1 MEAEK
6 IGVFELYQK
15 IKKYNMDFF
24 PLNNEVY
31 YIRLFTRE
39 NFFCA
44 GGQEYC
50 LYLFNC
56 QNEHVATIYF
66 GGVDNDDNYL
76 MNVRLN
82 RYKYYFVFAYHTE
95 EQYRNK
101 GIMTEFVSYITNCI
115 FMFYDKVA
123 LFIDTNNI
131 KSEKVAIKCGYQ
143 FIRYTYNYDGLFMKT
158 DKTFK
163 NIEYPKYNYI
173 EFDSKVVLPKGN
185 TPMLYKY
192 MESKNFVVFNS
203 YETASGVYDPY
214 CHDELFY
221 MKEIECFK
229 KEIKRISKLYNDFY
243 VFHFSDDPTK
253 LSSIGFEV
261 VPESKLRVKN
271 NYAYWLYKLV
281 KKGDKQ

>member
-1 MEAEK
+1 MKAEK
-6 IGVFELYQK
+6 IGIYELYQK
-15 IKKYNMDFF
+15 IKEYNMDFF

-131 KSEKVAIKCGYQ
+131 KSEKVAIKCGCGM
-143 FIRYTYNYDGLFMKT
+143 NCD
-158 DKTFK
+158 
-163 NIEYPKYNYI
+163 
-173 EFDSKVVLPKGN
+173 
-185 TPMLYKY
+185 
-192 MESKNFVVFNS
+192 
-203 YETASGVYDPY
+203 
-214 CHDELFY
+214 
-221 MKEIECFK
+221 
-229 KEIKRISKLYNDFY
+229 
-243 VFHFSDDPTK
+243 
-253 LSSIGFEV
+253 
-261 VPESKLRVKN
+261 
-271 NYAYWLYKLV
+271 
-281 KKGDKQ
+281 

>member
-1 MEAEK
+1 MKSER
-6 IGVFELYQK
+6 IGIYELYQK
-15 IKKYNMDFF
+15 IKEYNMDFF

-158 DKTFK
+158 EKTFK
-163 NIEYPKYNYI
+163 NIESPKYNYI
-173 EFDSKVVLPKGN
+173 ELDSKAALPKGN
-185 TPMLYKY
+185 TPMLYKH
-192 MESKNFVVFNS
+192 MESKNFIIFDRNKREYFRDAIKVLSDS
-203 YETASGVYDPY
+203 YD
-214 CHDELFY
+214 
-221 MKEIECFK
+221 
-229 KEIKRISKLYNDFY
+229 NFY
-243 VFHFSDDPTK
+243 VFTK
-253 LSSIGFEV
+253 VLDGYDL
-261 VPESKLRVKN
+261 PESMGFKKIPRDKLRNKN
-271 NYAYWLYKLV
+271 MKYRSAHWYYKLI
-281 KKGDKQ
+281 KKETNNEKL